1 MLLLNQKVIE
11 MTKRI
16 MMPVEDEAGLDAQL
30 AHHFGRAP
38 YFAIVEFDE
47 NQKTSKV
54 KTEPNRSEHMG
65 GAPGHSHESF
75 LALKPDIVVAC
86 TMGPGALSTFQNAG
100 ITVLKAIENTV
111 KGNIESFKE
120 GKLKEM
126 VGGCEH
132 AHHHEHE
139 H

>member
-1 MLLLNQKVIE
+1 

-16 MMPVEDEAGLDAQL
+16 MMPVEDEKGLEAKV
-30 AHHFGRAP
+30 AHHFGMAP
-38 YFAIVEFDE
+38 YFAIVELRE
-47 NQKTSKV
+47 NDKTPKV
-54 KTEPNRSEHMG
+54 KIEPNRSEHMG

-75 LALKPDIVVAC
+75 LALKPNIVVAYA
-86 TMGPGALSTFQNAG
+86 MGPGALSTFQNAG
-100 ITVLKAIENTV
+100 ITVLKATEDTV
-111 KGNIESFKE
+111 KGNVESFKE
-120 GKLKEM
+120 GKLKEL

>member
-1 MLLLNQKVIE
+1 

-16 MMPVEDEAGLDAQL
+16 MMPVEDEAGLDAQV

-38 YFAIVEFDE
+38 FFAIVELDE

-75 LALKPDIVVAC
+75 LALKPDFVVAY
-86 TMGPGALSTFQNAG
+86 TMGPGALNTFLNAG
-100 ITVLKAIENTV
+100 ITVLKATENTV
-111 KGNIESFKE
+111 KGNVESFRE
-120 GKLKEM
+120 GKLTELI
-126 VGGCEH
+126 GGCEN
-132 AHHHEHE
+132 AHHHDHE
-139 H
+139 HSP

>member
-1 MLLLNQKVIE
+1 

-16 MMPVEDEAGLDAQL
+16 MMPVEDEAGLEAQL
-30 AHHFGRAP
+30 AQHFGRAP
-38 YFAIVEFDE
+38 FFALVELDE
-47 NQKTSKV
+47 KQKLSKV

-75 LALKPDIVVAC
+75 LALKPDIVVAY
-86 TMGPGALSTFQNAG
+86 TMGPGALHTFQDAG
-100 ITVLKAIENTV
+100 VTVLQADSNSV
-111 KGNIESFKE
+111 KDNIESFKE
-120 GKLKEM
+120 GKLKELI
-126 VGGCEH
+126 GGCEH

>member
-1 MLLLNQKVIE
+1 
-11 MTKRI
+11 
-16 MMPVEDEAGLDAQL
+16 MPVEDNTGLGAKI

-38 YFAIVEFDE
+38 YFALVEFDE
-47 NQKTSKV
+47 NQKTSKI
-54 KTEPNRSEHMG
+54 TIEPNRSEHMG

-75 LALKPDIVVAC
+75 LALKPDVVVAY
-86 TMGPGALSTFQNAG
+86 TMGPGALNTFLDAG
-100 ITVLKAIENTV
+100 ITVLTATASTV
-111 KGNIESFKE
+111 KGNVESFKE
-120 GKLKEM
+120 GKLKEL

>member
-1 MLLLNQKVIE
+1 

-16 MMPVEDEAGLDAQL
+16 MIPVEDKAGLEAQV

-38 YFAIVEFDE
+38 YFAIVELDE
-47 NQKTSKV
+47 NKTPKV

-65 GAPGHSHESF
+65 GSAGHSHESF
-75 LALKPDIVVAC
+75 LALKPDVVVAYS
-86 TMGPGALSTFQNAG
+86 MGPGALNTFKDAG
-100 ITVLKAIENTV
+100 IPVLEANADTV

-120 GKLKEM
+120 GKLKELAR
-126 VGGCEH
+126 GCEH

>member
-1 MLLLNQKVIE
+1 

-16 MMPVEDEAGLDAQL
+16 MMPVEDEKKGLEAKV
-30 AHHFGRAP
+30 AHHFGMAP
-38 YFAIVEFDE
+38 YFAIVEVDE
-47 NQKTSKV
+47 NNKTPKV
-54 KTEPNRSEHMG
+54 KIEPNRSEHMG

-75 LALKPDIVVAC
+75 LALKPDYVVAYA
-86 TMGPGALSTFQNAG
+86 MGPGALRTFQNAG
-100 ITVLKAIENTV
+100 ITVLKATEDTV
-111 KGNIESFKE
+111 KGNFESFKE
-120 GKLKEM
+120 GKLKEL

>member
-1 MLLLNQKVIE
+1 

-16 MMPVEDEAGLDAQL
+16 MMPVENEKGLDAKV
-30 AHHFGRAP
+30 ARHFGMAP
-38 YFAIVEFDE
+38 YFAMVELDE
-47 NQKTSKV
+47 NQKTPKV
-54 KTEPNRSEHMG
+54 KIEPNRSEHMG

-75 LALKPDIVVAC
+75 LELKPNVVVAYA
-86 TMGPGALSTFQNAG
+86 MGPGALSTFQNAG
-100 ITVLKAIENTV
+100 ITVLKATEETV
-111 KGNIESFKE
+111 KGNVEVFKE
-120 GKLKEM
+120 GKLKEL

>member
-1 MLLLNQKVIE
+1 

-16 MMPVEDEAGLDAQL
+16 MMPVEDNTGLEAKI

-38 YFAIVEFDE
+38 YFALVELDE
-47 NQKTSKV
+47 NQKTPKV
-54 KTEPNRSEHMG
+54 KIEPNRSEHMS

-75 LALKPDIVVAC
+75 LALKPDVVIAY
-86 TMGPGALSTFQNAG
+86 TMGPGALNTFLDVG
-100 ITVLKAIENTV
+100 IPVLMATENTV
-111 KGNIESFKE
+111 KGNVESFKE
-120 GKLKEM
+120 GKLKEL
-126 VGGCEH
+126 VSGCEH

>member
-1 MLLLNQKVIE
+1 MI
-11 MTKRI
+11 KRI
-16 MMPVEDEAGLDAQL
+16 MMPVEDEAGLEAQV

-38 YFAIVEFDE
+38 FFALVELDE
-47 NQKTSKV
+47 NQETSKV

-75 LALKPDIVVAC
+75 LALEPDVVVAYS
-86 TMGPGALSTFQNAG
+86 MGPGAMNTFQDAG
-100 ITVLKAIENTV
+100 VKVLKATADTV
-111 KGNIESFKE
+111 KGNIEFFKE
-120 GKLKEM
+120 GKLKELA
-126 VGGCEH
+126 VGCEH

>member
-1 MLLLNQKVIE
+1 

-16 MMPVEDEAGLDAQL
+16 MMPVEDEAGLEAQV

-38 YFAIVEFDE
+38 YFAIVELDE
-47 NQKTSKV
+47 KQKTLKV
-54 KTEPNRSEHMG
+54 KTEPNSSEHMG

-75 LALKPDIVVAC
+75 LALKPDVVVAH

-100 ITVLKAIENTV
+100 ITVLEATANTV

-120 GKLKEM
+120 GKLKEIQ
-126 VGGCEH
+126 GGCEH
-132 AHHHEHE
+132 AHHHKHGN
-139 H
+139 

>member
-1 MLLLNQKVIE
+1 

-16 MMPVEDEAGLDAQL
+16 MLPVEDEAGLEAQV

-38 YFAIVEFDE
+38 YFAMVELDE
-47 NQKTSKV
+47 KQKIPKV
-54 KTEPNRSEHMG
+54 KTEPNRSEH
-65 GAPGHSHESF
+65 SHESF
-75 LALKPDIVVAC
+75 LAMKPDIVVAYA
-86 TMGPGALSTFQNAG
+86 MGPGALSTFQNAG
-100 ITVLKAIENTV
+100 ITVLKATENTV
-111 KGNIESFKE
+111 KGNIEAFKE
-120 GKLKEM
+120 GKLKEP

>member
-1 MLLLNQKVIE
+1 

-16 MMPVEDEAGLDAQL
+16 MIPIEDEKGLEAQV

-38 YFAIVEFDE
+38 YFAIVELDDNNNAE
-47 NQKTSKV
+47 V
-54 KTEPNRSEHMG
+54 KIEPNKSEHMG
-65 GAPGHSHESF
+65 GAQGHSHESF
-75 LALKPDIVVAC
+75 LKLKPDVVIAYS
-86 TMGPGALSTFQNAG
+86 MGPGALNTFLGAG
-100 ITVLKAIENTV
+100 IKVLEATANTV

-120 GKLKEM
+120 DKLEEL
-126 VGGCEH
+126 VVGCEH

>member
-1 MLLLNQKVIE
+1 

-16 MMPVEDEAGLDAQL
+16 MMPVEDEKGLESKV
-30 AHHFGRAP
+30 AHHFGMAP
-38 YFAIVEFDE
+38 YFAIVELDE
-47 NQKTSKV
+47 NQKTPKV
-54 KTEPNRSEHMG
+54 KIEPNRSEHMG

-75 LALKPDIVVAC
+75 LALKPDVVVAYS
-86 TMGPGALSTFQNAG
+86 MGPGALNTFLGAG
-100 ITVLKAIENTV
+100 ISVLEATAITV

-120 GKLKEM
+120 GKLKELSR
-126 VGGCEH
+126 GCEH

>member
-1 MLLLNQKVIE
+1 

-16 MMPVEDEAGLDAQL
+16 MIPVEDEAGLDAQV
-30 AHHFGRAP
+30 AHHFGQAP
-38 YFAIVEFDE
+38 YFALVELDE
-47 NQKTSKV
+47 KQKTSKV

-75 LALKPDIVVAC
+75 LALKPNIVIAYA
-86 TMGPGALSTFQNAG
+86 MGPGALNTFQDAG
-100 ITVLKAIENTV
+100 ITVLKATENTV
-111 KGNIESFKE
+111 KGNIEAYKE
-120 GKLKEM
+120 GKLTEP

>member
-1 MLLLNQKVIE
+1 

-16 MMPVEDEAGLDAQL
+16 MMPVEDETGLEAQL

-38 YFAIVEFDE
+38 FFAIVELNE
-47 NQKTSKV
+47 TQKTPNV

-75 LALKPDIVVAC
+75 LALKPDVVVAY
-86 TMGPGALSTFQNAG
+86 TMGPGALNTFLDAG
-100 ITVLKAIENTV
+100 ITVLEATSNTV

-120 GKLKEM
+120 GKLKKLAA
-126 VGGCEH
+126 VCEH
-132 AHHHEHE
+132 AHHHEH
-139 H
+139 